1 MLLQK
6 NISLKPFN
14 SFGIDVAANY
24 FAAVDSVDSLL
35 EVLSSPE
42 AKNNPVSIIGGGSN
56 ILLTKNV
63 DGLIIRNEIEG
74 ILDIIDVGDYYLIK
88 VGAGMNWHQ
97 FVIYCIHQGMAGVE
111 NLALIPGSVGAS
123 PIQNIGAY
131 GVELK
136 DIFHSLE
143 AVHLKDVQQIQ
154 LTQKDCAFGYR
165 DSIFKRAYKNQFV
178 ITSVTFKLS
187 KKPTYNISYGAIQ
200 QELDAMGVKDLSLVS
215 IAQAVMNIRNSKLP
229 NPDRIGNAGSF
240 FKNPEITD
248 EQYQTLK
255 KSFPELIGHAVGNG
269 FIKLAAGWLIEQ
281 CGWKGYRKGDAGCY
295 DKQALVLVNYGLAQG
310 TEIYSLSEDIMRS
323 VNDKFGIML
332 EREVNV
338 W

>member
-1 MLLQK
+1 MRIQQ
-6 NISLKPFN
+6 NISLKPYN
-14 SFGIDVAANY
+14 TFGMKVDAKY
-24 FAAVDSVDSLL
+24 FTAVDSVDSLL
-35 EVLSSPE
+35 EVLSTPE
-42 AKNNPVSIIGGGSN
+42 AKNNPVSVIGGGSN

-74 ILDIIDVGDYYLIK
+74 ILDTIDIGDYYLVK

-143 AVHLKDVQQIQ
+143 AVHLRDLQQIQ
-154 LTQKDCAFGYR
+154 LTHKDCAFGYR

-187 KKPTYNISYGAIQ
+187 KKASYNISYGAIK
-200 QELDAMGVKDLSLVS
+200 QELDAMGVKELSLVS

-229 NPDRIGNAGSF
+229 NPDMIGNAGSF
-240 FKNPEITD
+240 FKNPEIS
-248 EQYQTLK
+248 EAEYQTLK
-255 KSFPELIGHAVGNG
+255 KSFPEMSGYSVGNG

-295 DKQALVLVNYGLAQG
+295 DKQALVLVNHGLAQG
-310 TEIYSLSEDIMRS
+310 SEIYNLSEDIVRT
-323 VNDKFGIML
+323 VHDKFGIML